1 MMTQAKRRFDGLE
14 RFEYIMDDYT
24 SHAFGRRFDLVVSSL
39 SIHHLDDTEKMAFY
53 KKVHDLLNDKGV
65 FVNGDQF
72 ISRSAANEERI
83 QKKWIE
89 GIEKSGLGPFEK
101 KQAYE
106 RMKIDRPATVENN
119 IKWLEEA
126 GFTDV
131 ELLYKYGPFG
141 VICGSK

>member
-1 MMTQAKRRFDGLE
+1 
-14 RFEYIMDDYT
+14 MDDYT